1 MYEYLPPNYRASYG
15 TASFGLQKKK
25 FELSTC
31 AIKNLS
37 DNENINSMMRAR
49 FLWQDNLPNQIY
61 RYMIFTCPWQ
71 MLSYTWPLNITMH
84 HIT

>member
-15 TASFGLQKKK
+15 TAK

-31 AIKNLS
+31 AIKNSS
-37 DNENINSMMRAR
+37 DNENINSMKRGR

-71 MLSYTWPLNITMH
+71 MLSYTSEHYNA
-84 HIT
+84 

>member
-1 MYEYLPPNYRASYG
+1 MYEYLPPIIELAM
-15 TASFGLQKKK
+15 ALLALACKKTK

-37 DNENINSMMRAR
+37 DNENINSTMRAR
-49 FLWQDNLPNQIY
+49 FLWQDNLHNQIY

-71 MLSYTWPLNITMH
+71 MLSYTSEHYNA
-84 HIT
+84 

>member
-1 MYEYLPPNYRASYG
+1 MYEYLPQIIELAM
-15 TASFGLQKKK
+15 ALLALACKKTK

-49 FLWQDNLPNQIY
+49 FLWQQLAQSDI
-61 RYMIFTCPWQ
+61 
-71 MLSYTWPLNITMH
+71 
-84 HIT
+84 

>member
-1 MYEYLPPNYRASYG
+1 MYEYLPQII
-15 TASFGLQKKK
+15 GLAMALLALACKKTK

-49 FLWQDNLPNQIY
+49 FLWQQLAQSDI
-61 RYMIFTCPWQ
+61 
-71 MLSYTWPLNITMH
+71 
-84 HIT
+84 